1 VPKAIESC
9 VAKMHGTNK
18 RTGKPF
24 TQSEKW
30 AICTAAHKK
39 SQGKASADVEITEEE
54 FAIAAEHFDAKM
66 NACHQRM
73 MKTGRAKSMDEA
85 HQLCQKMLAKASNDI
100 HKMEFILDMEF
111 INR

>member
-1 VPKAIESC
+1 MPAKLDRC
-9 VAKMHGTNK
+9 VADLEGKTNK
-18 RTGKPF
+18 RTGKPY
-24 TQSEKW
+24 TQSEKF
-30 AICTAAHKK
+30 AICNAAMKK
-39 SQGKASADVEITEEE
+39 ESKAEFVASNEI
-54 FAIAAEHFDAKM
+54 ALAAEHFDAKM

>member
-1 VPKAIESC
+1 MPAAVERC
-9 VAKMHGTNK
+9 VREMKGTNK

-39 SQGKASADVEITEEE
+39 SQSKASADVGITEEE